1 MHLAILRTGQTN
13 AALNGAFPDYP
24 EMFASM
30 MNTAG
35 ATKNISF
42 TFTSFAVFNHELP
55 TDAGEFDGY
64 IITGSAAGV
73 YEDHDWLEP
82 LFAFIRACDA
92 IKKPV
97 CGICFGHQAVAKALG
112 GEVKKWS
119 DGWGVG
125 VRDMKIA
132 AQTGWMTQ
140 KDEFSLIY
148 FHQDQVTKLPQ
159 GASALAS
166 SPFCSIGAFAKDQH
180 IFCLQGHP
188 EFPADY
194 SRALLQAI
202 QDRVGED
209 RTKAALDSL
218 SNKTDAAEIAHW
230 ICEFFYQAQTASR
243 PTLDISSGISS
254 AAASA

>member
-13 AALNGAFPDYP
+13 AALTGAFPDYP
-24 EMFASM
+24 EMFASLL
-30 MNTAG
+30 NTAG
-35 ATKNISF
+35 AHKDMNF
-42 TFTSFAVFNHELP
+42 TFTSFAVFNQELP
-55 TDAGEFDGY
+55 INASDFDGY

-112 GEVKKWS
+112 GEVEKWP

-125 VRDMKIA
+125 VRHMNITA
-132 AQTGWMTQ
+132 HTSWMPE
-140 KDEFSLIY
+140 KDTYSLIY

-159 GASALAS
+159 GATSLAS
-166 SPFCSIGAFAKDQH
+166 SDFCSIGAFAKGQH

-188 EFPADY
+188 EFAADY
-194 SRALLQAI
+194 SRALLEAI
-202 QDRVGED
+202 QPRVGEG
-209 RTKAALDSL
+209 RTKTAIGSL
-218 SNKTDAAEIAHW
+218 ANKTDAAEIALW
-230 ICEFFYQAQTASR
+230 ICDFFYQAQSASQ
-243 PTLDISSGISS
+243 PALAASS
-254 AAASA
+254 A